1 MSRVLRSE
9 LLKLRTT
16 RTAAGFAVAGVL
28 LVLLFVLVATLAGT
42 PRTIADKRAVLSI
55 GDPLAVVL
63 LLFGVVGATAEYRHR
78 TVAAGALIVPSRLRL
93 SMGRMVAYG
102 LAGLAVGALMLVV
115 AFVLGLPLL
124 AGKPGPSLATSDY
137 VRAIGGSLLACGLG
151 AMLGVAVGV
160 LIANQVGA
168 VVGTLVFLFVA
179 DPLIAAASTTVGKFL
194 FGDALMAI
202 GGRGNGPNRLAFGPA
217 VAVILAWTA
226 VALVLAG
233 WVDSRR
239 DIA

>member
-1 MSRVLRSE
+1 MNRVLRSE

-16 RTAAGFAVAGVL
+16 RTALGFAVAGVL
-28 LVLLFVLVATLAGT
+28 LVLLVVLLGTLVGN
-42 PRTIADKRAVLSI
+42 PRTIADKRQILSI

-78 TVAAGALIVPSRLRL
+78 TVAASALIVPSRIHL

-102 LAGLAVGALMLVV
+102 LAGLAVGALMLIVS
-115 AFVLGLPLL
+115 FGFGIPLL
-124 AGKPGPSLATSDY
+124 SGDPGPSLTAGDY
-137 VRAIGGSLLACGLG
+137 AQAVGGSLLACGLG
-151 AMLGVAVGV
+151 AMLGVAIGV
-160 LIANQVGA
+160 LVANQVAA
-168 VVGTLVFLFVA
+168 VVGTLVIFFVV
-179 DPLIAAASTTVGKFL
+179 DSLLVGFIPNVGKFA
-194 FGDALMAI
+194 FGTALTAAA
-202 GGRGNGPNRLAFGPA
+202 GRTSNHQLAFGPA

-226 VALVLAG
+226 LALAIAG

>member
-16 RTAAGFAVAGVL
+16 RTALGFAVAGVL
-28 LVLLFVLVATLAGT
+28 LVLLVVLVGTLAGD
-42 PRTIADKRAVLSI
+42 PKTILHKREVLSI

-93 SMGRMVAYG
+93 SVGRMVAYG
-102 LAGLAVGALMLVV
+102 LAGLAVGALMLAVSF
-115 AFVLGLPLL
+115 AIGLPLL
-124 AGKPGPSLATSDY
+124 SGTSGPSLGASDY
-137 VRAIGGSLLACGLG
+137 AQAIFGSLLACGLG
-151 AMLGVAVGV
+151 AMLGVAIGV
-160 LIANQVGA
+160 LIANQVAA
-168 VVGTLVFLFVA
+168 VVGTLVIVFVV
-179 DPLIAAASTTVGKFL
+179 DPLIVQLSDNVGKFL
-194 FGDALMAI
+194 FGNALTAVA
-202 GGRGNGPNRLAFGPA
+202 GRGTSHQLAFGAA

-226 VALVLAG
+226 LALGVAG

-239 DIA
+239 DIS

>member
-1 MSRVLRSE
+1 VSRVLRSE

-16 RTAAGFAVAGVL
+16 RTALGFAAAGVL
-28 LVLLFVLVATLAGT
+28 LVLLVVLVGTLAGNPKT
-42 PRTIADKRAVLSI
+42 VVDKRAVLSI

-93 SMGRMVAYG
+93 SVGRMFAYG
-102 LAGLAVGALMLVV
+102 LAGLAVGALMLIVSF
-115 AFVLGLPLL
+115 AIGIPLL
-124 AGKPGPSLATSDY
+124 SGTAGPSLGAGDY
-137 VRAIGGSLLACGLG
+137 AQALGGSLLACGLG
-151 AMLGVAVGV
+151 AMLGVAIGV
-160 LIANQVGA
+160 LVANQVGA
-168 VVGTLVFLFVA
+168 VVGTLVVVFVV
-179 DPLIAAASTTVGKFL
+179 DPLLVQLSDNVGKFA
-194 FGDALMAI
+194 FGNALTAVA
-202 GGRGNGPNRLAFGPA
+202 GRNTSHQLAFGAA

-226 VALVLAG
+226 LALAVAG